1 MHIHVIGICGTF
13 MAGMASLAK
22 DLGHTVTGCDQNV
35 YPPMSTFLE
44 SKDIQI
50 TQGFDANQVSL
61 KPDLFI
67 VGNVVSR
74 GNPLMEEILNQN
86 LRYQSGPQWLYE
98 NLLHDKWVI
107 AVSGTHGKT
116 TTTSMINWILR
127 ENDIDCG
134 YLIGGIPGNF
144 SSSSSLSQSD
154 SPFFVIE
161 ADEYDTAFFDKRS
174 KFIHYRPKTLVI
186 NNIEFDH
193 ADIFEDI
200 SHIKRHFH
208 HLIRTVPQQGKII
221 INQQDKNTKETVGM
235 GIWSETEEFNS
246 SESWHIDQIDQE
258 KSLFYKEKKI
268 GPLNWD
274 LIGEHNELNA
284 MAAILAARHV
294 GVSEENA
301 LRSLSSFRNTKRRLE
316 IIYKKNN
323 LTIYDDFA
331 HHPTAIHFIA
341 ETFKNNFPKDKT
353 LFVIDP
359 RSNTMKRGDL
369 KEELR
374 SILRNIPAFMLFSKD
389 LLWDPVKYLADL
401 ESKIFIAEDAAVFIE
416 KLKNIIFDYDHIVFL
431 SNGSF
436 EGVQGK
442 IIDFLENENS

>member
-22 DLGHTVTGCDQNV
+22 ELGHNVTGCDQNV
-35 YPPMSTFLE
+35 YPPMSSFLE
-44 SKDIQI
+44 SKNIQI
-50 TQGFDANQVSL
+50 IQGFDANQVNL

-67 VGNVVSR
+67 VGNIVSR

-86 LRYQSGPQWLYE
+86 LKYQSGPQWLYE
-98 NLLHDKWVI
+98 NILYNKWVI

-116 TTTSMINWILR
+116 TTTCMINWILR
-127 ENDIDCG
+127 DNDIDCG
-134 YLIGGIPGNF
+134 YLIGGVPGNL
-144 SSSSSLSQSD
+144 SSSSSLSKSN

-174 KFIHYRPKTLVI
+174 KFIHYHPKTLVI

-193 ADIFEDI
+193 ADIFDDTN
-200 SHIKRHFH
+200 HIKKHFH
-208 HLIRTVPQQGKII
+208 QLIRTIPQHGKII
-221 INQQDKNTKETVGM
+221 INQQDENIKETVAM
-235 GIWSETEEFNS
+235 GIWSEVEEFNS
-246 SESWHIDQIDQE
+246 SQSWYFDLVNEE
-258 KSLFYKEKKI
+258 KSLFYKDKKI
-268 GPLNWD
+268 GKLKWE

-284 MAAILAARHV
+284 MAAIIAAKHV
-294 GVSEENA
+294 GIPEKNA
-301 LRSLSSFRNTKRRLE
+301 LRSLSSFKNTKRRLE

-331 HHPTAIHFIA
+331 HHPTAINFII
-341 ETFKNNFPKDKT
+341 ETFKKNFSNEKT
-353 LFVIDP
+353 LFLVDP

-374 SILRNIPAFMLFSKD
+374 NSLEKTQAFIIFSKD
-389 LLWDPVKYLADL
+389 LLWDSASYLKALD
-401 ESKIFIAEDAAVFIE
+401 SKILISDDPLIIFK

-436 EGVQGK
+436 EGMQSK
-442 IIDFLENENS
+442 TIDFLENENS

>member
-50 TQGFDANQVSL
+50 TPGFDANQVNL

-107 AVSGTHGKT
+107 AISGTHGKT

-127 ENDIDCG
+127 DNDIDCG
-134 YLIGGIPGNF
+134 YLIGGVPGNF

-193 ADIFEDI
+193 ADIFEDTT
-200 SHIKRHFH
+200 HIKRHFH

-221 INQQDKNTKETVGM
+221 INNQDKNIKETVDM

-268 GPLNWD
+268 GILNWD

-294 GVSEENA
+294 GVCEEHA
-301 LRSLSSFRNTKRRLE
+301 LRSLSSFKNTKRRLE

-374 SILRNIPAFMLFSKD
+374 NILRNIPAFMLFSKD
-389 LLWDPVKYLADL
+389 LLWDPAKYLADL
-401 ESKIFIAEDAAVFIE
+401 DSKIFIVEDVAAFTE

-436 EGVQGK
+436 EGVQRK
-442 IIDFLENENS
+442 IIGFLENENS

>member
-50 TQGFDANQVSL
+50 TPGFDVNQVNL

-127 ENDIDCG
+127 DNDIDCG

-193 ADIFEDI
+193 ADIFDDI

-221 INQQDKNTKETVGM
+221 TNQQDKNIKETIDM
-235 GIWSETEEFNS
+235 GIWSEIEEFNS
-246 SESWHIDQIDQE
+246 SESWHFEQADEE
-258 KSLFYKEKKI
+258 KFLFYYEKKI
-268 GPLNWD
+268 GKLNWD

-301 LRSLSSFRNTKRRLE
+301 LRSLSSFKNTKRRLE

-331 HHPTAIHFIA
+331 HHPTAIHFIG
-341 ETFKNNFPKDKT
+341 ETFRNNFPKDKT

-374 SILRNIPAFMLFSKD
+374 SMLRNIPAFMLFSKD
-389 LLWDPVKYLADL
+389 LLWDPDKYLADL
-401 ESKIFIAEDAAVFIE
+401 DSKIFIAEDASVFIE

-436 EGVQGK
+436 EGVQSK
-442 IIDFLENENS
+442 IIGFLENENS

>member
-22 DLGHTVTGCDQNV
+22 DLGHKVTGCDQNV

-50 TQGFDANQVSL
+50 IQGFDAHQVNL

-74 GNPLMEEILNQN
+74 GNPLMEEVLNQN
-86 LRYQSGPQWLYE
+86 LKYQSGPQWLYE
-98 NLLHDKWVI
+98 NLLQDKWVI
-107 AVSGTHGKT
+107 AVAGTHGKT

-127 ENDIDCG
+127 DNDIDCG
-134 YLIGGIPGNF
+134 YLIGGVPGNF
-144 SSSSSLSQSD
+144 LSSSTLSQSD

-174 KFIHYRPKTLVI
+174 KFIHYHPKTLVI

-193 ADIFEDI
+193 ADIFDDI
-200 SHIKRHFH
+200 THIKRHFH
-208 HLIRTVPQQGKII
+208 QLIRTIPQQGKII
-221 INQQDKNTKETVGM
+221 INQQDENIKDTVAM
-235 GIWSETEEFNS
+235 GIWSEVEEFNS
-246 SESWHIDQIDQE
+246 SQSWYVDSINEE
-258 KSLFYKEKKI
+258 KLLFYKNKKI
-268 GPLNWD
+268 GNLNWN
-274 LIGEHNELNA
+274 LIGEHNEINA
-284 MAAILAARHV
+284 MAAILAARHI

-301 LRSLSSFRNTKRRLE
+301 LRSLSSFKNTKRRLE
-316 IIYKKNN
+316 IIYNKNN

-341 ETFKNNFPKDKT
+341 NTFKKNFPDDKT

-369 KEELR
+369 KAELKNNLIDI
-374 SILRNIPAFMLFSKD
+374 SAFILFSKD
-389 LLWDPVKYLADL
+389 LLWDPARFLKDL
-401 ESKIFIAEDAAVFIE
+401 NSKILISDDISIIFE
-416 KLKNIIFDYDHIVFL
+416 KLKNIIFDYDNVVFL

-436 EGVQGK
+436 EGIQRK
-442 IIDFLENENS
+442 ITNYLENENS